1 MPDQLGA
8 YEQVHE
14 GSADRIIAFYEYEQR
29 TNRRRVDGS
38 ILVAVLIAAGVG
50 IAAWKGH
57 IAIAVPLGFSA
68 PFTALVR
75 ILIERSGA
83 RSVRE

>member
-8 YEQVHE
+8 YEKVHQ

-68 PFTALVR
+68 PIAVIVKR
-75 ILIERSGA
+75 LIEGPST
-83 RSVRE
+83 